1 MAAAKT
7 PPSANK
13 IARIL
18 VDADE
23 LGDEGAARK
32 HGVSVRSVQRYRA
45 KHAPLSRDLSPDL
58 SGVAGTVA
66 ALKETIIVDWLE
78 GAREAR
84 RELLGR
90 VMTLARETDSLRD
103 AAGALKIVHDAVLAE
118 EMLRDGGQPIDR
130 ARMGGSPRPSTPM
143 ASFAARHGVQ

>member
-1 MAAAKT
+1 MAKPGPKVDPNHAARM
-7 PPSANK
+7 
-13 IARIL
+13 I
-18 VDADE
+18 VDASE
-23 LGDEGAARK
+23 LGDEAAARK
-32 HGVSVRSVQRYRA
+32 HNVSTRTLANYRE
-45 KHAPLSRDLSPDL
+45 KF
-58 SGVAGTVA
+58 AGDPNFSELCD
-66 ALKETIIVDWLE
+66 ALKRTLVADWLE

>member
-1 MAAAKT
+1 MAKPGPRVTADKV
-7 PPSANK
+7 
-13 IARIL
+13 ARIL

-32 HGVSVRSVQRYRA
+32 HNVSVRTIERYRA
-45 KHAPLSRDLSPDL
+45 KHANV
-58 SGVAGTVA
+58 SGVSESVA
-66 ALKETIIVDWLE
+66 AIKEVIAADWLE

-130 ARMGGSPRPSTPM
+130 TRMGGAPRPSTPM
-143 ASFAARHGVQ
+143 ASFAARHGLQ